1 MKAHLKYKKVHGAA
15 PDLKVATSGSQGLD
29 LYISHSYNKGHDI
42 NILKNETMLVPTG
55 IALNI
60 PEGFYG
66 EIVGRSS
73 NNKRGVLVPTGV
85 IDNDYTGELLVC
97 IHNTQEIAVTLK
109 HDHAIAQLLIK
120 PCPKIVT
127 EQQYHPEFVRDTQ
140 YKERGAKGFGSSNK
154 ISFLESLKN
163 AVEGSDEETG

>member
-15 PDLKVATSGSQGLD
+15 PDLEVATSGSQGLD
-29 LYISHSYNKGHDI
+29 LYISPSYNKGHDI

-97 IHNTQEIAVTLK
+97 IHNAQGIEAILK

-120 PCPKIVT
+120 PCPHIVT
-127 EQQYHPEFVRDTQ
+127 EQQYHPEFVRDSE
-140 YKERGAKGFGSSNK
+140 YKERGDRGFGSSNK
-154 ISFLESLKN
+154 VSFLESLKN
-163 AVEGSDEETG
+163 AVEGEDS

>member
-1 MKAHLKYKKVHGAA
+1 MNAHLKYKKVHGAI

-29 LYISHSYNKGHDI
+29 LYISPSYNKGHDI

-73 NNKRGVLVPTGV
+73 NNKRCLL
-85 IDNDYTGELLVC
+85 YTS
-97 IHNTQEIAVTLK
+97 
-109 HDHAIAQLLIK
+109 
-120 PCPKIVT
+120 PSP
-127 EQQYHPEFVRDTQ
+127 RDRQ
-140 YKERGAKGFGSSNK
+140 KSRMPSS
-154 ISFLESLKN
+154 
-163 AVEGSDEETG
+163 A